1 MEDSSA
7 LSPTSLLTIATFLFI
22 LNLMMKIQD
31 FSSFFPYPLHLFFS
45 NAYILFASTKD
56 MKLNM
61 IELPIIKKV
70 FVPKVKLMIDDSEVL
85 YKCLIEE
92 GEEYLLEK
100 SEMEGKEINQ
110 DGFIDENELKHVFC
124 LLGYDECTKMERR
137 KMIKVFDENR
147 DGKIDFD
154 EFVKLIDKS
163 FS

>member
-70 FVPKVKLMIDDSEVL
+70 FVPNVEEVKLMIDDSEVL

-100 SEMEGKEINQ
+100 SEMEGKEIVRRRL
-110 DGFIDENELKHVFC
+110 DC
-124 LLGYDECTKMERR
+124 LMRIKM
-137 KMIKVFDENR
+137 
-147 DGKIDFD
+147 G
-154 EFVKLIDKS
+154 L
-163 FS
+163 